1 MDMQTIGDRFP
12 IIRPFVVGNDVLD
25 LGCVDAHPAREDS
38 DVRLERKPDVLFR
51 RVAEANPSTVGVDI
65 DQDGVTVLTGM
76 GYNVQCADV
85 ETMNLERQFD
95 TIVAGEII
103 EHLENPGLFLRNML
117 RHLKPDGTIIVST
130 PNPFYTGQTW
140 KIWRHGLPAVHDE
153 HVNWQDP
160 VTLEQLFSRTGYET
174 VAGYWVQP
182 ESKLLKTWK
191 RLLRPYFA
199 HSFMLIARPAAAA
212 KSSAA

>member
-191 RLLRPYFA
+191 RVLRPDFA
-199 HSFMLIARPAAAA
+199 HSFMRIARPAAAA